1 MYGPSKHNDEAGICN
16 LKLKLH
22 FEFRSKFKIDNTTYR
37 NIRTTMARTK
47 QTARCEAPNTTTS
60 ATSYN
65 SMSNAELK
73 KIIDERKIEGRS
85 KLTLK
90 TAMIEALTFQDENP
104 EDKKGL
110 AELISKYNKPKKDTS
125 DSERGSR
132 TESSAKSETSTKKS
146 SGSESSSGGKKSESK
161 SSEPKVKKSKK
172 TDWLEEHGINRNEYP
187 PGTRFT
193 KSKMG
198 KIKVH
203 FPKDYEISEDEKE
216 SLEVKILSVNEQIK
230 EPKVEPKLI
239 VRRVPS
245 KQSQEPDELDDIPLV
260 KKSKVSKPAPKI
272 VDPDETEE
280 EDPRVIE
287 MKRKEIEAMKK
298 KQLLDQQV
306 ESITTTLFGIDIS
319 NDPMEEDQDTNSSDV
334 KSSQKRQREEPK
346 REKERE
352 KEREPEDETEEE
364 SMTQREDEESQE
376 PESEFFQ
383 KGYISLKRQQSKE
396 ISELCGKMMEHIK
409 YFDLNGDEYEDKE
422 KLIKVLKKMDS
433 IFNKIK

>member
-1 MYGPSKHNDEAGICN
+1 MP
-16 LKLKLH
+16 
-22 FEFRSKFKIDNTTYR
+22 
-37 NIRTTMARTK
+37 RTK
-47 QTARCEAPNTTTS
+47 QTAQCEAPNTTTS

-132 TESSAKSETSTKKS
+132 TESSSAKSETSTKKS

-193 KSKMG
+193 KSKIGG

-203 FPKDYEISEDEKE
+203 FPKDHELSEDEKE

-260 KKSKVSKPAPKI
+260 KKSKVSKPVPKI
-272 VDPDETEE
+272 VDHDETEE
-280 EDPRVIE
+280 EDPRAIE

-298 KQLLDQQV
+298 KQLLNRQV

-319 NDPMEEDQDTNSSDV
+319 NDPMEEDQDTNS

-346 REKERE
+346 PD
-352 KEREPEDETEEE
+352 KEREPKPDKEREVVRETKYEEETEEE
-364 SMTQREDEESQE
+364 SMTHREDEESQD
-376 PESEFFQ
+376 PESEFTR
-383 KGYISLKRQQSKE
+383 KGYISMKRQQSKE
-396 ISELCGKMMEHIK
+396 ISELCGKMMVHIK
-409 YFDLNGDEYEDKE
+409 YFDLNCEEFEDKE
-422 KLIKVLKKMDS
+422 KLIKVLNKM
-433 IFNKIK
+433 IRVFNKIK